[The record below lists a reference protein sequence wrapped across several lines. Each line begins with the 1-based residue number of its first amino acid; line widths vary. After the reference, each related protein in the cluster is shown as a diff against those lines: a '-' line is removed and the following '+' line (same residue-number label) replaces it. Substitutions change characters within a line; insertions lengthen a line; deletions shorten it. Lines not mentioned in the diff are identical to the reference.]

1 MTPPPRHKNQRIN
14 ETSCFFIEL
23 MILPLAMWFIG
34 IALNGVVIAI
44 TGLKTNFYN
53 INLLLL
59 NYYVIKV

>member
-1 MTPPPRHKNQRIN
+1 
-14 ETSCFFIEL
+14 